1 MVVGVGRQL
10 GHDVLEQYRFRA
22 VALHRKGWLV
32 KDIAEAFGVNRR
44 AVSRWI
50 SVFRSGG
57 RRALKSKK
65 APGPDFKLSGGDI
78 EKILEELKK
87 PATDFGF
94 ENALWTCKR
103 VLWLIKRVTRKNLHI
118 SNTWRL
124 LTRCGLS
131 NQKPERRALEQS
143 SKDAEHWLHV
153 EWPKIQAHARRWQA
167 ITYFQDES
175 GIHLTPL
182 MGKTWGVKGKTPV
195 VRLTGNRGS
204 LCVSSCISPG
214 GRLLFRVEKGR
225 VIAKT
230 FTDFLEKVLQAHPH
244 RKIIIITDKA
254 PPHTAGLVTEFQEKH
269 SKRFAIYYLPPYSPD
284 LNPDEQVWNYLK
296 NNKIKTH
303 TAQTINQLKRLT
315 LNAMHSI
322 QKQPALVKSFF
333 YVLNGQ

>member
-1 MVVGVGRQL
+1 MSVGVGRQL
-10 GHDVLEQYRFRA
+10 DHGVLEQYRFRA
-22 VALHRKGWLV
+22 VALRRKGWLV
-32 KDIAEAFGVNRR
+32 NDIAEAFGVNRR
-44 AVSRWI
+44 AVTRWLGT
-50 SVFRSGG
+50 FKNGG
-57 RRALKSKK
+57 RQALKSKK
-65 APGPDFKLSGGDI
+65 APGPNFKLNGT
-78 EKILEELKK
+78 EVELVLNALKQ

-103 VLWLIKRVTRKNLHI
+103 ILWLVKHLTEKSLHV
-118 SNTWRL
+118 SNAWRL

-143 SKDAEHWLHV
+143 SQEAKKWLRI

-167 ITYFQDES
+167 IIYFQDES
-175 GIHLTPL
+175 GIHLTPV
-182 MGKTWGVKGKTPV
+182 MGKTWGKKGKTPI
-195 VRLTGNRGS
+195 VRVTGNRGT

-214 GRLLFRVEKGR
+214 GRLLFRVERER
-225 VIAKT
+225 VTAKT
-230 FTDFLEKVLQAHPH
+230 FIDYLEKVLQTHPK

-254 PPHTAGLVTEFQEKH
+254 PPHTAGLVEIFQEKN

-303 TAQTINQLKRLT
+303 TAQTIKQLKRLT

-333 YVLNGQ
+333 YVLHEL